1 VKTRLQVYQRDTA
14 PLIAH
19 YAQRGVVR
27 RVPGTGT
34 VEDIATEIQR
44 VIGR

>member
-1 VKTRLQVYQRDTA
+1 VYQRDTA

-19 YAQRGVVR
+19 YFVRGIVH

-34 VEDIATEIQR
+34 VEDIATEIGR